1 MTRLWNAE
9 MEDIIPKV
17 LKESKTIAIV
27 GLSPHPERPSYQVA
41 RYLKEHGYKII
52 PVNPAVTEVLGKKSY
67 PSLLDIPEP
76 VDVVDVFR
84 HAADIPPIVEDAIA
98 IGARVVWL
106 QEGIIHEESAQR
118 AKSAG
123 LKVVMDH
130 CMMKE
135 HRRHYR

>member
-1 MTRLWNAE
+1 MTRLWDAE

-27 GLSPHPERPSYQVA
+27 GLSPHPERSSYQVA

>member
-1 MTRLWNAE
+1 

-41 RYLKEHGYKII
+41 RYLKEHGYTII
-52 PVNPAVTEVLGKKSY
+52 PVNPAVTEILGKKSY

-98 IGARVVWL
+98 IGAKVVWL

-123 LKVVMDH
+123 LTVVMDH